1 MRAGLRIYHP
11 QKGMILDLTDSLTRI
26 LDSFIADTATGS
38 KTIDIK
44 DNDRL
49 FVFFV
54 PETSGYTAPLQ
65 ITTSVN
71 RINWV
76 YRGDFDGNRKQRI
89 YYGTY

>member
-1 MRAGLRIYHP
+1 MTVGLRIYHP
-11 QKGMILDLTDSLTRI
+11 QKGMILDITDSLTRI
-26 LDSFIADTATGS
+26 LESFTADTATGS

-54 PETSGYTAPLQ
+54 PETSEYTAPLQ
-65 ITTSVN
+65 ITTSGN
-71 RINWV
+71 QINWV
-76 YRGDFDGNRKQRI
+76 YRGDFDHVHKQRI